1 MQLIIWTAVFEENTT
16 AAEPVSVNDVERDK
30 RVWARTKANRLYA
43 IGELAKAAQLLM
55 ELQAA

>member
-1 MQLIIWTAVFEENTT
+1 MQLISSTPAFEESTT
-16 AAEPVSVNDVERDK
+16 AAQPVSVNDVERDK